1 MSMRH
6 QGRRPTQTSGDVS
19 GQLAALNAQRSALNE
34 QLVSLTVRRDLRTQ
48 QLRNAGDS
56 GKAQLQR
63 QISDVG
69 NRTAQVN
76 VELNKVDDAVTKL
89 VAQVGKAAREGAPYP
104 AIPPIPAIPAI
115 PAMPPFPGDV
125 GPGITV

>member
-34 QLVSLTVRRDLRTQ
+34 QLVSLTVRRDLLTQ
-48 QLRNAGDS
+48 QLRNADDA

-63 QISDVG
+63 QITDVG
-69 NRTAQVN
+69 NRTTSVNAQLNRIDDEVN
-76 VELNKVDDAVTKL
+76 RLLTQAD
-89 VAQVGKAAREGAPYP
+89 VAM
-104 AIPPIPAIPAI
+104 PAIPAV
-115 PAMPPFPGDV
+115 PAV
-125 GPGITV
+125 